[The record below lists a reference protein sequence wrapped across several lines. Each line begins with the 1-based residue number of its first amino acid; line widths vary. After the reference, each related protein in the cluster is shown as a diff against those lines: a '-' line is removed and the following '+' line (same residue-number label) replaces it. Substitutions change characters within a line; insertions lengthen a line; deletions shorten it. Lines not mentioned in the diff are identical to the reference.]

1 MASKRIA
8 GITIELNGDTTG
20 LNKALKNVDTQLK
33 TTKTNLKDVEK
44 LLKFDPDNVELLEQK
59 QKLLNDAIKL
69 TTERLD
75 TLKDALNEDLPP
87 DQYDALQRE
96 IIETQQE
103 LDKYQ
108 SELDEAAQG
117 EEDLGDGANDAAGDM
132 NELGGKTEQTKDETG
147 KASEAW
153 SAAKQVLA
161 DMVTWGI
168 QKAIE
173 GLKELGKAMQTAV
186 VDSAGFADEMFTLS
200 VQSGLSVET
209 LQEFAYMAELIDTD
223 LDTVVS
229 MFGKLKK
236 SMISAKDGTGS
247 AAEAFEALGV
257 KLRDETTGELRD
269 AETLFYEVIDALGGV
284 GDELELEELA
294 MDIFGKSAKDLKP
307 MIKIGSDGIHEFA
320 QEAHD
325 MGAVV
330 DEETLGVLSDMQ
342 DGFDRLDQSSQV
354 LQRQLAVALAPAITT
369 LTDELIKMTQ
379 DPKWQEIFS
388 ELGETLE
395 NILPVIGE
403 ISGLLGPIFDALSPI
418 FDILGSLL
426 ETLAPVISTLLQPL
440 ADILG
445 VLLEP
450 IAELVDALM
459 PSLTALVEAL
469 ATVLEPISD
478 LLGTTTDLLMPLVE
492 SILPWVTESIQGL
505 ADEISITLGSAL
517 TGFAQ
522 LMEGDFSGAVETW
535 GDGISQMWEKAQKWA
550 DKIGPLFKDTFGTL
564 KGYVSDWGGK
574 LTTGFSDIFTDA
586 KDLAKNGLDAIKN
599 FFDNLTL
606 ELPHIALPHFSL
618 TGSFSLNPPS
628 VPSLSVS
635 WYAKAMK
642 NGMILD
648 NPTIFGMQDGKLLG
662 GGEAGAEVVAGLGSL
677 MGMIQNAVNNASET
691 NNYGGVTIVVNAA
704 KGQDVN
710 EIAEA
715 VEQRINS
722 KYLRKVAVQ
731 R

>member
-20 LNKALKNVDTQLK
+20 LNKSLKNVDTQLK

-75 TLKDALNEDLPP
+75 KLKDALTDDLPP

-108 SELDEAAQG
+108 GELEDATKG
-117 EEDLGDGANDAAGDM
+117 EEGLGDGAGDAADDVNDLGEETSDAAEETEDA
-132 NELGGKTEQTKDETG
+132 NEGWTMARQI
-147 KASEAW
+147 
-153 SAAKQVLA
+153 LA
-161 DMVTWGI
+161 DLVTEGI
-168 QKAIE
+168 DLAIE
-173 GLKELGKAMQTAV
+173 GLKKLGEVMKEAV
-186 VDSAGFADEMFTLS
+186 TDSAEFADEILTLS
-200 VQSGLSVET
+200 IKSGLSTDT
-209 LQEFAYMAELIDTD
+209 LQEFAYMAELVDVD
-223 LDTVVS
+223 LDTVVGS
-229 MFGKLKK
+229 MTKLEKA
-236 SMISAKDGTGS
+236 MISGKDGTGD
-247 AAEAFEALGV
+247 AADAFHELQVGYQLGNGTLRDTEAVFYDVLEALGQIEDPTEQD
-257 KLRDETTGELRD
+257 RIAMEL
-269 AETLFYEVIDALGGV
+269 
-284 GDELELEELA
+284 
-294 MDIFGKSAKDLKP
+294 FGKSFKDLKP
-307 MIKIGSDGIHEFA
+307 LVALGKDGINKFK

-325 MGAVV
+325 MGAVL
-330 DEETLGVLSDMQ
+330 DKDALNKLGEMDDAFQ
-342 DGFDRLDQSSQV
+342 RLDQSGQT
-354 LQRQLAVALAPAITT
+354 LEKQLALAVAPAVTLLAEE
-369 LTDELIKMTQ
+369 LTKMAQ
-379 DPKWQEIFS
+379 DPKWQEIF
-388 ELGETLE
+388 EQLGETLE

-403 ISGLLGPIFDALSPI
+403 ISGLLGPIFEALSPI

-459 PSLTALVEAL
+459 PSLTALVESL
-469 ATVLEPISD
+469 ATVLEPIGD

-586 KDLAKNGLDAIKN
+586 KDLVKNGLDAIKN

-677 MGMIQNAVNNASET
+677 MGMIQNAVQNANQT
-691 NNYGGVTIVVNAA
+691 TNYGGVTIVVNAA
-704 KGQDVN
+704 QGQSVN

-715 VEQRINS
+715 VEQRLNAQ
-722 KYLRKVAVQ
+722 YMRKVAVQ

>member
-44 LLKFDPDNVELLEQK
+44 LLKLDPDNVELLEQK

-108 SELDEAAQG
+108 SELDEASG
-117 EEDLGDGANDAAGDM
+117 SEEELGDEAGDAAGDM
-132 NELGGKTEQTKDETG
+132 NELGGETSQTKEETNKAKKGWDE
-147 KASEAW
+147 
-153 SAAKQVLA
+153 AKQILA

-173 GLKELGKAMQTAV
+173 GLKELGKAMKEAV
-186 VDSAGFADEMFTLS
+186 TNSSEFADEISTLS
-200 VQSGLSVET
+200 VQSGLSTET

-229 MFGKLKK
+229 SFGKLKK

-247 AAEAFEALGV
+247 AAEAFEILGIQ
-257 KLRDETTGELRD
+257 LRDETTGELRD
-269 AETLFYEVIDALGGV
+269 AETIFYEVIDALGGV

-320 QEAHD
+320 QEAHE
-325 MGAVV
+325 MGAVI
-330 DEETLGVLSDMQ
+330 DEDGLESLNNMQ

-354 LQRQLAVALAPAITT
+354 LQRQLAIALAPAVTT
-369 LTDELIKMTQ
+369 LTEELIKLTQ
-379 DPKWQEIFS
+379 DPKWQGIFE

-395 NILPVIGE
+395 NILPVIGS
-403 ISGLLGPIFDALSPI
+403 ISDFLGPIFEALSPI
-418 FDILGSLL
+418 LDIVTSLL
-426 ETLAPVISTLLQPL
+426 ETLAPVISTLLEPI
-440 ADILG
+440 AEIIGIL
-445 VLLEP
+445 LDP
-450 IAELVDALM
+450 IAELVDALL
-459 PSLTALVEAL
+459 PSLVAIVETISA
-469 ATVLEPISD
+469 VLEPIGD
-478 LLGTTTDLLMPLVE
+478 LLSETIDWIMPLIDMILPTLNE
-492 SILPWVTESIQGL
+492 SITGL
-505 ADEISITLGSAL
+505 ADEIEIGLGSAIE
-517 TGFAQ
+517 GFAK
-522 LMEGDFSGAVETW
+522 LMDGDFVGAVETW
-535 GDGISQMWEKAQKWA
+535 GQGIEDMFSLTSKFV
-550 DKIGPLFKDTFGTL
+550 DKVGPLWDDL
-564 KGYVSDWGGK
+564 KTKVGGYIGEMGDK
-574 LTTGFSDIFTDA
+574 LKSGFSDMFSEGKT
-586 KDLAKNGLDAIKN
+586 LVENGLNAIKT
-599 FFDNLTL
+599 FFDNIDLS
-606 ELPHIALPHFSL
+606 LPHINLPHFSL

-677 MGMIQNAVNNASET
+677 MGMIQNAVQNANQT
-691 NNYGGVTIVVNAA
+691 TNYGGVTIVVNAA
-704 KGQDVN
+704 QGQSVN

-715 VEQRINS
+715 VEQRLNAQ
-722 KYLRKVAVQ
+722 YMRKVAVQ

>member
-20 LNKALKNVDTQLK
+20 LNKSLKNVDTQLK

-75 TLKDALNEDLPP
+75 KLKDALTDDLPP

-108 SELDEAAQG
+108 GELEDATKG
-117 EEDLGDGANDAAGDM
+117 EEGLGDGAGDAADDVNDLGEETSDAAEETEDA
-132 NELGGKTEQTKDETG
+132 NEGWTMARQI
-147 KASEAW
+147 
-153 SAAKQVLA
+153 LA
-161 DMVTWGI
+161 DLVTEGI
-168 QKAIE
+168 DLAIE
-173 GLKELGKAMQTAV
+173 GLKKLGEVMKEAV
-186 VDSAGFADEMFTLS
+186 TDSAEFADEILTLS
-200 VQSGLSVET
+200 IKSGLSTDT
-209 LQEFAYMAELIDTD
+209 LQEFAYMAELVDVD
-223 LDTVVS
+223 LDTVVGS
-229 MFGKLKK
+229 MTKLEKA
-236 SMISAKDGTGS
+236 MISGKDGTGD
-247 AAEAFEALGV
+247 AADAFHELQVGYQLGNGTLRDTEAVFYDVLEALGEIEDPTEQD
-257 KLRDETTGELRD
+257 RIAMEL
-269 AETLFYEVIDALGGV
+269 
-284 GDELELEELA
+284 
-294 MDIFGKSAKDLKP
+294 FGKSFKDLKP
-307 MIKIGSDGIHEFA
+307 LVQLGKDGINKFK

-325 MGAVV
+325 MGAVL
-330 DEETLGVLSDMQ
+330 DEDALGKLGDMDDAFQ
-342 DGFDRLDQSSQV
+342 RLDQSGQT
-354 LQRQLAVALAPAITT
+354 LEKQLALAVAPAVTLLAEE
-369 LTDELIKMTQ
+369 LTKMAQ
-379 DPKWQEIFS
+379 DPKWQEIF
-388 ELGETLE
+388 EQLGETLE
-395 NILPVIGE
+395 NILPVIGD

-440 ADILG
+440 ADILA
-445 VLLEP
+445 VLLDP

-459 PSLTALVEAL
+459 PSLTALVESL
-469 ATVLEPISD
+469 ATVLEPIGD

-492 SILPWVTESIQGL
+492 SVLPWVTESIQGL

-564 KGYVSDWGGK
+564 KGYVTDWGGK
-574 LTTGFSDIFTDA
+574 LSTGFSDIFDNA
-586 KDLAKNGLDAIKN
+586 KDLVKNGLDAIKN
-599 FFDNLTL
+599 FFDNLEL
-606 ELPHIALPHFSL
+606 KLPHINLPHFSL
-618 TGSFSLNPPS
+618 SGSFSLNPPS

-648 NPTIFGMQDGKLLG
+648 NPTIFGMQDGKFLG

>member
-20 LNKALKNVDTQLK
+20 LNKSLKNVDTQLK

-75 TLKDALNEDLPP
+75 KLKDALTDDLPP

-108 SELDEAAQG
+108 GELEDATKG
-117 EEDLGDGANDAAGDM
+117 EEGLGDGAGDAADDVNDLGEETSDAAEETEDA
-132 NELGGKTEQTKDETG
+132 NEGWTM
-147 KASEAW
+147 AR
-153 SAAKQVLA
+153 QVLA
-161 DMVTWGI
+161 DLVSKGI
-168 QKAIE
+168 DLAIE
-173 GLKELGKAMQTAV
+173 GLKKLGEVMKSAV
-186 VDSAGFADEMFTLS
+186 TDSSEFADEILTLAIK
-200 VQSGLSVET
+200 SGLSTDT
-209 LQEFAYMAELIDTD
+209 LQEFAYMAELVDVD
-223 LDTVVS
+223 LDTVVGS
-229 MFGKLKK
+229 MTKLEKA
-236 SMISAKDGTGS
+236 MISAKGGTGD
-247 AAEAFEALGV
+247 AADAFHELQVGYQLGNGTLRDTEKVFYDVLEALGEIEDPTEQD
-257 KLRDETTGELRD
+257 RIAMEL
-269 AETLFYEVIDALGGV
+269 
-284 GDELELEELA
+284 
-294 MDIFGKSAKDLKP
+294 FGKSFKDLKP
-307 MIKIGSDGIHEFA
+307 LVQLGKDGINKFK

-325 MGAVV
+325 MGAVL
-330 DEETLGVLSDMQ
+330 DKDALNKLGDMDDAFQ
-342 DGFDRLDQSSQV
+342 RLDQSGQT
-354 LQRQLAVALAPAITT
+354 LEKQLAQAVAPAVT
-369 LTDELIKMTQ
+369 LLAEELTKMAQ
-379 DPKWQEIFS
+379 DPKWQEIF
-388 ELGETLE
+388 EQLGETLE

-403 ISGLLGPIFDALSPI
+403 ISGLLGPIFEALSPI

-440 ADILG
+440 ADILA

-459 PSLTALVEAL
+459 PSLTALVESL
-469 ATVLEPISD
+469 ATVLEPIGD

-492 SILPWVTESIQGL
+492 SVLPWVTESIQGL

-535 GDGISQMWEKAQKWA
+535 GDGISRMWEKAQKWA

-586 KDLAKNGLDAIKN
+586 KDLVKNGLDAIKN

-618 TGSFSLNPPS
+618 SGSFSLNPPS

>member
-20 LNKALKNVDTQLK
+20 LNKSLKNVDTQLK
-33 TTKTNLKDVEK
+33 TTKDNLKDVEK
-44 LLKFDPDNVELLEQK
+44 LLKLDPDNVELLEQK

-75 TLKDALNEDLPP
+75 KLKDALTDDLPP

-108 SELDEAAQG
+108 GALDEASG
-117 EEDLGDGANDAAGDM
+117 SEEDLGDEAGNAAGEMD
-132 NELGGKTEQTKDETG
+132 ELGQETDETAEKTDDAKTG
-147 KASEAW
+147 W
-153 SAAKQVLA
+153 SVAKEVLA
-161 DMVTWGI
+161 NLVTQGI
-168 QKAIE
+168 DLAIE
-173 GLKELGKAMQTAV
+173 GLKKLGEAMQTAV
-186 VDSAGFADEMFTLS
+186 TDSSKFADEILTLS
-200 VQSGLSVET
+200 IKSGLSTDT
-209 LQEFAYMAELIDTD
+209 LQEFAYMAELVDVD
-223 LDTVVS
+223 LDTVVGS
-229 MFGKLKK
+229 IDKLERA
-236 SMISAKDGTGS
+236 MIKGKDGTGD
-247 AAEAFEALGV
+247 AADAFHELQVGYQLGNGTLRDTEAVFYDVLEALGEIEDPTEQD
-257 KLRDETTGELRD
+257 RIAMEL
-269 AETLFYEVIDALGGV
+269 
-284 GDELELEELA
+284 
-294 MDIFGKSAKDLKP
+294 FGRSFKDLKP
-307 MIKIGSDGIHEFA
+307 LVALGKDGINKFK

-325 MGAVV
+325 TGAVI
-330 DEETLGVLSDMQ
+330 DKDGIQKLGEMDDAFQ
-342 DGFDRLDQSSQV
+342 RLDQSGQT
-354 LQRQLAVALAPAITT
+354 LEKQLALAVAPAVTLLAEE
-369 LTDELIKMTQ
+369 LTKMAQ

-403 ISGLLGPIFDALSPI
+403 ISGLLGPIFEALSPI

-440 ADILG
+440 ADILA

-450 IAELVDALM
+450 VAELVDALM
-459 PSLTALVEAL
+459 PSLTALVESL

-550 DKIGPLFKDTFGTL
+550 DKIGPLFKDTMGTL

-586 KDLAKNGLDAIKN
+586 KDLVKNGLDAIKN

-677 MGMIQNAVNNASET
+677 MGMIQNAVQNANQT
-691 NNYGGVTIVVNAA
+691 TNYGGVTIVVNAA
-704 KGQDVN
+704 QGQSVN

-715 VEQRINS
+715 VEQRLNAQ
-722 KYLRKVAVQ
+722 YMRKVAVQ

>member
-44 LLKFDPDNVELLEQK
+44 LLKLDPDNVELLEQK

-75 TLKDALNEDLPP
+75 KLKDALTDDLPP

-108 SELDEAAQG
+108 GQLEDATKG
-117 EEDLGDGANDAAGDM
+117 EEGLGDGAGDAADDVNDLGEETSDAAEETEDA
-132 NELGGKTEQTKDETG
+132 NEGWTM
-147 KASEAW
+147 AR
-153 SAAKQVLA
+153 QVLA
-161 DMVTWGI
+161 DLVSAGI
-168 QKAIE
+168 DLAIE
-173 GLKELGKAMQTAV
+173 GLKKLGEAMKTAV
-186 VDSAGFADEMFTLS
+186 TDSSEFADEILTLS
-200 VQSGLSVET
+200 IQSGLSTDT
-209 LQEFAYMAELIDTD
+209 LQEFAYMAELVDVD
-223 LDTVVS
+223 LDTVVGS
-229 MFGKLKK
+229 MTKLEKA
-236 SMISAKDGTGS
+236 MISGKDGTGD
-247 AAEAFEALGV
+247 AADAFHELQVGYQLGNGTLRDTEAVFYDVIEALGEIEDPTEQD
-257 KLRDETTGELRD
+257 R
-269 AETLFYEVIDALGGV
+269 
-284 GDELELEELA
+284 LA
-294 MDIFGKSAKDLKP
+294 MELFGKSFKDLKP
-307 MIKIGSDGIHEFA
+307 LVALGKDGINKFK

-325 MGAVV
+325 MGAVL
-330 DEETLGVLSDMQ
+330 DKDALNKLGDMDDAFQ
-342 DGFDRLDQSSQV
+342 RLDQSGQV
-354 LQRQLAVALAPAITT
+354 LQRQLAEAVAPAVT
-369 LTDELIKMTQ
+369 LLAEELTKMAQ
-379 DPKWQEIFS
+379 DPKWQEIF
-388 ELGETLE
+388 EQLGETLE

-403 ISGLLGPIFDALSPI
+403 ISGLLGPIFEALSPI

-440 ADILG
+440 ADILA

-459 PSLTALVEAL
+459 PSLTALVESL
-469 ATVLEPISD
+469 ATVLEPIGD

-492 SILPWVTESIQGL
+492 SVLPWVTESIQGL

-586 KDLAKNGLDAIKN
+586 KDLVKNGLDAIKN

-618 TGSFSLNPPS
+618 SGSFSLNPPS

-662 GGEAGAEVVAGLGSL
+662 GGEAGDEVVAGLGSL

>member
-20 LNKALKNVDTQLK
+20 LNKSLKNVDTQLK

-75 TLKDALNEDLPP
+75 KLKDALTDDLPP

-108 SELDEAAQG
+108 GELEDATKG
-117 EEDLGDGANDAAGDM
+117 EEGLGDGAGDAADDV
-132 NELGGKTEQTKDETG
+132 NDLGEETSDAAEETEDANAGWTM
-147 KASEAW
+147 
-153 SAAKQVLA
+153 AKQILA
-161 DMVTWGI
+161 DLVTKGI
-168 QKAIE
+168 DLAIE
-173 GLKELGKAMQTAV
+173 GLKKLGEVMKSAV
-186 VDSAGFADEMFTLS
+186 TDSAEFADEILTLAIK
-200 VQSGLSVET
+200 SGLSTDT
-209 LQEFAYMAELIDTD
+209 LQEFAYMAELVDVD
-223 LDTVVS
+223 LDTVVGS
-229 MFGKLKK
+229 MTKLEKA
-236 SMISAKDGTGS
+236 MISGKDGTGD
-247 AAEAFEALGV
+247 AADAFHELQVGYQLGNGTLRDTEAVFYDVLEALGEIEDPTEQD
-257 KLRDETTGELRD
+257 RIAMEL
-269 AETLFYEVIDALGGV
+269 
-284 GDELELEELA
+284 
-294 MDIFGKSAKDLKP
+294 FGKSFKDLKP
-307 MIKIGSDGIHEFA
+307 LVQLGKDGINKFK

-325 MGAVV
+325 MGAVL
-330 DEETLGVLSDMQ
+330 DEDALGKLGDMDDAFQ
-342 DGFDRLDQSSQV
+342 RLDQSGQT
-354 LQRQLAVALAPAITT
+354 LEKQLALAVAPAVTLLAEE
-369 LTDELIKMTQ
+369 LTKMAQ
-379 DPKWQEIFS
+379 DPKWQEIF
-388 ELGETLE
+388 EQLGETLE
-395 NILPVIGE
+395 NILPVIGD

-440 ADILG
+440 ADILA
-445 VLLEP
+445 VLLDP

-459 PSLTALVEAL
+459 PSLTALVESL
-469 ATVLEPISD
+469 ATVLEPIGD

-492 SILPWVTESIQGL
+492 SVLPWVTESIQGL

-564 KGYVSDWGGK
+564 KGYVTDWGGK
-574 LTTGFSDIFTDA
+574 LSTGFSDIFDNA
-586 KDLAKNGLDAIKN
+586 KDLVKNGLDAIKN
-599 FFDNLTL
+599 FFDNLEL
-606 ELPHIALPHFSL
+606 KLPHINLPHFSL
-618 TGSFSLNPPS
+618 SGSFSLNPPS

-648 NPTIFGMQDGKLLG
+648 NPTIFGMQDGKFLG